1 MFEVVIVDAV
11 RTAMG
16 RSRHGVFRHQRAETL
31 SAQLMRALLQRN
43 PALDPTTIDDVYW
56 GCVQQT
62 QEQGFNL
69 ARTSLLLAGLP
80 STVPGVTVNRL
91 CGSSMQAL
99 HDAARAIMVGDARIC
114 LVGGVE
120 HMGHLPMQHGIDF
133 HPALSR
139 VMAEGST
146 MMGMTAEL
154 LARHYAIGREE
165 QDRFALRSHQLA
177 SAAQNSGTLAREI
190 VPMEGHDPDG
200 GLIRV
205 MRDEV
210 VREQATLESLSR
222 LPPVFDPHAGSITA
236 GNASALSDG
245 AAALLLMSQPAA
257 NALGITPL
265 AYVRATSVIGCEP
278 ARMGLGPV
286 PAIAKVLA
294 RAGLQLAD
302 ISRLEIN
309 EAFAAQTLACLREL
323 EMEDWP
329 LRLNC
334 QGGAIALGHPLGCS
348 GARLL
353 TTLSHQLQT
362 QQGRFG
368 IASMCIGLGQGIATL
383 LERAG

>member
-43 PALDPTTIDDVYW
+43 TALDPTTIDDVYW

-177 SAAQNSGTLAREI
+177 SAAQNSGALAREI

-245 AAALLLMSQPAA
+245 AAALLLMSQPMA

-329 LRLNC
+329 LRLNS

>member
-1 MFEVVIVDAV
+1 
-11 RTAMG
+11 
-16 RSRHGVFRHQRAETL
+16 
-31 SAQLMRALLQRN
+31 
-43 PALDPTTIDDVYW
+43 
-56 GCVQQT
+56 
-62 QEQGFNL
+62 
-69 ARTSLLLAGLP
+69 
-80 STVPGVTVNRL
+80 
-91 CGSSMQAL
+91 
-99 HDAARAIMVGDARIC
+99 
-114 LVGGVE
+114 
-120 HMGHLPMQHGIDF
+120 MGHLPMQHGIDF

-177 SAAQNSGTLAREI
+177 SAAQNSGALAREI

-245 AAALLLMSQPAA
+245 AAALLLMSQPVA

-329 LRLNC
+329 LRLNS

-362 QQGRFG
+362 QQGQFG

>member
-177 SAAQNSGTLAREI
+177 SAAQNSGALAREI

-245 AAALLLMSQPAA
+245 AAALLLMSQPVA

-329 LRLNC
+329 LRLNS